1 VAKKEPSTNPLL
13 TALNILANKLTDKE
27 YRAVTSSMFRL
38 YMGDKL
44 GYRDSFDPQFMAD
57 VTAVWQFRKEKKTEK
72 KAKLYKLKVVKG
84 GKDKSESL

>member
-1 VAKKEPSTNPLL
+1 MAKKEPSTNPLL
-13 TALNILANKLTDKE
+13 TSLNILANKLTDKE
-27 YRAVTSSMFRL
+27 YLAVTSSMFRL

>member
-1 VAKKEPSTNPLL
+1 VAKKEPSINPLL
-13 TALNILANKLTDKE
+13 TALNILASKLTDKE

-57 VTAVWQFRKEKKTEK
+57 VTAVWQFRKEKKIEK
-72 KAKLYKLKVVKG
+72 KAKLYKLKVLKG
-84 GKDKSESL
+84 GKDNSKSL

>member
-1 VAKKEPSTNPLL
+1 VAKKELSTNPLL

>member
-1 VAKKEPSTNPLL
+1 VAKKEPSINPLL
-13 TALNILANKLTDKE
+13 TALNILASKLTDKE

-57 VTAVWQFRKEKKTEK
+57 VTAVWQFRKEKKIEK
-72 KAKLYKLKVVKG
+72 KAKLYKLKVLKG

>member
-1 VAKKEPSTNPLL
+1 MAKKEPSTNPLL

-72 KAKLYKLKVVKG
+72 KAKLYKLKVLKG

>member
-1 VAKKEPSTNPLL
+1 MAKKEPSTNPLL

-27 YRAVTSSMFRL
+27 YRTVTSSMFRL

-57 VTAVWQFRKEKKTEK
+57 VSAVWQFRKEKKTEK
-72 KAKLYKLKVVKG
+72 KAKLYKLKVVTG
-84 GKDKSESL
+84 GKDNSESL

>member
-1 VAKKEPSTNPLL
+1 MAKKEPSTNPLL

-27 YRAVTSSMFRL
+27 YRTVTSSMFRL

-57 VTAVWQFRKEKKTEK
+57 VTAVWQFRKEKKIEK
-72 KAKLYKLKVVKG
+72 KAKLYKLKVLKG
-84 GKDKSESL
+84 GKDNSKSL

>member
-1 VAKKEPSTNPLL
+1 MAKKELSTNPLL

>member
-1 VAKKEPSTNPLL
+1 MAKKEPSINPLL

-72 KAKLYKLKVVKG
+72 KAKLYKLKVLKG

>member
-1 VAKKEPSTNPLL
+1 MAKKEPSTNPLI
-13 TALNILANKLTDKE
+13 TALNVLANKLTDKE
-27 YRAVTSSMFRL
+27 YRTVTSSMFRL

-72 KAKLYKLKVVKG
+72 KAKLYKLKVLKG

>member
-1 VAKKEPSTNPLL
+1 MAKKEPSINPLL

-27 YRAVTSSMFRL
+27 YRTVTSSMFRL

-72 KAKLYKLKVVKG
+72 KAKLYKLKVLKG
-84 GKDKSESL
+84 GKDNSKSL

>member
-13 TALNILANKLTDKE
+13 TALNILASKLTDKE
-27 YRAVTSSMFRL
+27 YRTVTSSMFRL

-72 KAKLYKLKVVKG
+72 KAKLYKLKVLKG

>member
-27 YRAVTSSMFRL
+27 YKTVTNSMFRL

-44 GYRDSFDPQFMAD
+44 GYREIFDPQFMAD
-57 VTAVWQFRKEKKTEK
+57 VSAVWQFRKEKKIEK
-72 KAKLYKLKVVKG
+72 KAKLYKLKVFKG

>member
-1 VAKKEPSTNPLL
+1 MAKKEPSTNPLL

-57 VTAVWQFRKEKKTEK
+57 ITAVWQFRKEKKTEK
-72 KAKLYKLKVVKG
+72 KAKLYKLKVLKG

>member
-72 KAKLYKLKVVKG
+72 KAKLYKLKVLKG

>member
-1 VAKKEPSTNPLL
+1 MAKKEQSTNPLL

-27 YRAVTSSMFRL
+27 YRTITSSMFRL

-44 GYRDSFDPQFMAD
+44 GYRDSFDPQFIAD
-57 VTAVWQFRKEKKTEK
+57 VSAVWQFRKEKKTEK

>member
-57 VTAVWQFRKEKKTEK
+57 ITAVWQFRKEKKTEK
-72 KAKLYKLKVVKG
+72 KAKLYKLKVLKG

>member
-1 VAKKEPSTNPLL
+1 MAKKEPSINPLL
-13 TALNILANKLTDKE
+13 TALNILASKLTDKE

-57 VTAVWQFRKEKKTEK
+57 VTAVWQFRKEKKIEK
-72 KAKLYKLKVVKG
+72 KAKLYKLKVLKG